1 MKKTCSNNTVT
12 LCVVILIAILIII
25 GSVVAYYK
33 KGYKEGYNN
42 CLKELKD
49 KYSSPV
55 ENNKIDTCYIVR
67 DSLIYRTKYIK
78 EIQYDTITKVYFLD
92 DSTTVKLF
100 YQLVSER

>member
-1 MKKTCSNNTVT
+1 MKKTCNNSLTI
-12 LCVVILIAILIII
+12 VIIGAIICFIII
-25 GSVVAYYK
+25 GLIIGNYK
-33 KGYKEGYNN
+33 AGYKTGYND
-42 CLKELKD
+42 CLTELKD

-67 DSLIYRTKYIK
+67 DSLIYRTKYITQ
-78 EIQYDTITKVYFLD
+78 IQYDTITKVYFLD